1 MAGRKY
7 QRIDK
12 GIAHIDKNPNKVLS
26 IHPSILSIAFA
37 GINGKIPIISILGY
51 SIARLYQSINTK
63 LHNDIA

>member
-1 MAGRKY
+1 MSSIAGRKY

-12 GIAHIDKNPNKVLS
+12 RQSFIYPVYPIYPIYRFCWHKWKNPYH
-26 IHPSILSIAFA
+26 IH
-37 GINGKIPIISILGY
+37 LGY

>member
-1 MAGRKY
+1 MSSMAGRKY

-12 GIAHIDKNPNKVLS
+12 SIAHIDKNPNKVLS
-26 IHPSILSIAFA
+26 IHPIHRFCWHKWKNPYHIH
-37 GINGKIPIISILGY
+37 LGY